1 MRDVFERK
9 FAKFMGEPITL
20 RRLGWHFQC
29 SRDQLLAV
37 LQRNVR
43 ITAASPNRR
52 PQMRKNT
59 WGSPGVNVAYQP
71 TALSQTQT
79 AIAAR

>member
-1 MRDVFERK
+1 LATNVADTAADMTMREVFERK
-9 FAKFMGEPITL
+9 FAKFMGKPITL

-29 SRDQLLAV
+29 SRDQVLAV

-52 PQMRKNT
+52 PQTRKNT
-59 WGSPGVNVAYQP
+59 WG
-71 TALSQTQT
+71 
-79 AIAAR
+79 

>member
-1 MRDVFERK
+1 MTMREVFERK
-9 FAKFMGEPITL
+9 FAKFMGKPITL

-29 SRDQLLAV
+29 SRDQVLAV

-52 PQMRKNT
+52 PQTRKNT
-59 WGSPGVNVAYQP
+59 WG
-71 TALSQTQT
+71 
-79 AIAAR
+79 